1 MGQTKRDYRW
11 VTVPVSG
18 DWSRCMIGRLAD
30 LERKYQTGSFQ
41 AALGGLSFDRRVAE
55 RMVDDLNTHGYVS
68 VEPPE

>member
-1 MGQTKRDYRW
+1 
-11 VTVPVSG
+11 
-18 DWSRCMIGRLAD
+18 MIGRLAD